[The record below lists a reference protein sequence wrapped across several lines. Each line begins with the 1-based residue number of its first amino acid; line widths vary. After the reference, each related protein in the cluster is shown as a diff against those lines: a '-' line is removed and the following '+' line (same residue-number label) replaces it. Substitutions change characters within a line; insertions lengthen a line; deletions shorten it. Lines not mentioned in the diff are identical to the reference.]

1 MLPSEEGKEK
11 EKIEANVKKL
21 LFLGLRRG
29 STLICPR
36 STPGYNLIPHPDN
49 LDYLDDD
56 DSIIRAD
63 LFKLNL
69 GNTPHMLTE
78 EDIRV
83 LGQRTDGYR

>member
-1 MLPSEEGKEK
+1 M
-11 EKIEANVKKL
+11 I
-21 LFLGLRRG
+21 
-29 STLICPR
+29 
-36 STPGYNLIPHPDN
+36 HPDN
-49 LDYLDDD
+49 FDYYDN
-56 DSIIRAD
+56 DSNVRAD